1 MRRFF
6 LMSAATI
13 APWKYFQFWYK
24 LRIFVGLY
32 YPRKHGDKLQKIYTK
47 TNLANQL
54 KLRLDKIRL

>member
-1 MRRFF
+1 
-6 LMSAATI
+6 MSAATI